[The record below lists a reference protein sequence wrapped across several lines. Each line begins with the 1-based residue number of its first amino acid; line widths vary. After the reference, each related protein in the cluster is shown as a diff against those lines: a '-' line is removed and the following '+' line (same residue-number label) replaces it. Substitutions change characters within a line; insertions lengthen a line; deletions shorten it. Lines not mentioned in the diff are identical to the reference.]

1 VWAAETRTGWGGG
14 KSAGM
19 FQKESKTKSQE
30 ALKRHQE
37 IQQGLAPYALP
48 GIGKKIGHRESNGEG

>member
-1 VWAAETRTGWGGG
+1 
-14 KSAGM
+14 M
-19 FQKESKTKSQE
+19 FQQEAKTKSQE

-48 GIGKKIGHRESNGEG
+48 GIGKKIGLWESNGEG